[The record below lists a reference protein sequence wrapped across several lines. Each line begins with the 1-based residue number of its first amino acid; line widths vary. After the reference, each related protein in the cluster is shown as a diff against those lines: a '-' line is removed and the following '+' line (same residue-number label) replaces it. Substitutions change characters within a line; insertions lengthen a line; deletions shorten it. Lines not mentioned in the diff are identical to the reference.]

1 MNKNS
6 LIALLPNKN
15 QDSFFSHAELIDLKL
30 SEVICKVDQPM
41 THVFFPISCFISIT
55 QHIDHNPPI
64 EIGMIGREGLLGAE
78 SMLGVSSNP
87 FGALV
92 QGAGSAWKIDSQV
105 FLEQINDS
113 QELKVIIHAYLAV
126 RISQLGLSVACEHFH
141 EIGPRIAKWLL
152 MSQDLAQ
159 SSNFLMTHEFI
170 SLMLGVRRVGV
181 TTTAADFRRRGLI
194 EYHRGKMQILNRVA
208 LKAAACS
215 CYQKNRKI
223 YSSLIS
229 HGKIHSSTLV

>member
-1 MNKNS
+1 MNRNALINS
-6 LIALLPNKN
+6 LPHKN
-15 QDSFFSHAELIDLKL
+15 QDSLLSKAELIDLSL
-30 SEVICKVDQPM
+30 SQVICVVDQPT
-41 THVFFPISCFISIT
+41 THVFFPINCFISIT
-55 QHIDHNPPI
+55 QNIDHYPPI
-64 EIGMIGREGLLGAE
+64 EIGMIGREGILGAE
-78 SMLGVSSNP
+78 SMLGVSNNP

-92 QGAGSAWKIDSQV
+92 QGAGSAWKIDFQV
-105 FLEQINDS
+105 FIEQINGS
-113 QELKVIIHAYLAV
+113 PALKKMIHAYLGV
-126 RISQLGLSVACEHFH
+126 RISQLGLSAACEHFH

-159 SSNFLMTHEFI
+159 SSTFLMTHEFI

-208 LKAAACS
+208 LKAEACS

-229 HGKIHSSTLV
+229 